1 MYTRFSWLLVA
12 KVGIVGFLL
21 IPVSI
26 IFVWKLNLDIFA
38 YYFGL
43 LYYQKYIIL
52 RFKNLYHFYKYHIY
66 VTYWK
71 CK

>member
-1 MYTRFSWLLVA
+1 MYTRFSCLLVA
-12 KVGIVGFLL
+12 KEEIVGFLL
-21 IPVSI
+21 IPGSI
-26 IFVWKLNLDIFA
+26 IFVWRFDLDIFA

-43 LYYQKYIIL
+43 LYDQKYIVL

-71 CK
+71 PK